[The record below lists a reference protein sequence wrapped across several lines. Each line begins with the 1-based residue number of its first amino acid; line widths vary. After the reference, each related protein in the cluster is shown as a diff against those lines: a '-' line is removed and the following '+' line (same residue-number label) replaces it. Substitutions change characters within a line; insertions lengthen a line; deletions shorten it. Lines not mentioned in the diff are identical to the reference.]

1 MAGSPDRT
9 ETELT
14 HYEPTARSRL
24 RRRPDR
30 AHHDRATVHAIID
43 ESLVAHVGF
52 VGPDG
57 QPYVIPTNH
66 ARDGDTLYFHGAH
79 GSRLLR
85 ALQSGEPVCVTFT
98 LVDGLVLARSWTNHS
113 VNYRSAVVFGRGRK
127 VSDPDERWKALRG
140 LVEQVAVGRS
150 DDAKPSTAQDRR
162 GTGLA
167 AVEIEEASAKIRSAG
182 PHDDEADLGLPVWAG
197 VLPTS
202 ITFGAPEPE
211 PGLAPGTTLPRY
223 LSERMGEV
231 TPGRRR
237 P

>member
-1 MAGSPDRT
+1 MAGSTKGT
-9 ETELT
+9 ETALT
-14 HYEPTARSRL
+14 AYEPTARSRL

-30 AHHDRATVHAIID
+30 AHHDRETVHAIID

-52 VGPDG
+52 AGPDG

-66 ARDGDTLYFHGAH
+66 AREGDTLYFHGAH

-85 ALQSGEPVCVTFT
+85 ALQIGDPVCVTFT

-127 VSDPDERWKALRG
+127 VTDPDERWTALRG
-140 LVEQVAVGRS
+140 LVEQVAPGRS
-150 DDAKPSTAQDRR
+150 EDAKPSTAQDRR

-182 PHDDEADLGLPVWAG
+182 PHDDEDDLSLPVWAG
-197 VLPTS
+197 VLPTA
-202 ITFGAPEPE
+202 ITFGTPEHE
-211 PGLAPGTTLPRY
+211 PDLSPDTPFPPY
-223 LSERMGEV
+223 LHARVER
-231 TPGRRR
+231 R
-237 P
+237 